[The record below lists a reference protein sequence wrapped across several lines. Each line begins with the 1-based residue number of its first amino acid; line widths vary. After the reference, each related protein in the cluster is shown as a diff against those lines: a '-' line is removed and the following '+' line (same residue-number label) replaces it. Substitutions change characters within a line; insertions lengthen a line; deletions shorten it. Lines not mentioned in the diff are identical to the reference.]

1 MLHKVVSRN
10 LKGLLDALADGNT
23 GHNHNKLAPA
33 VPSVQL
39 EHGFDIYIG
48 LTGTGLHFH
57 IQRYPAKGSH
67 QCVGLMNIAF
77 LLQTADILKQL
88 VVGQLKCFILVS
100 DFGHQVFNLKLRII
114 FQSRQKPHLSA
125 HIGERSYVSHIGSAG
140 GIRLSLKYPH
150 DSINS
155 ISLILLYLKC
165 KFHYN
170 TFLTVSGL

>member
-57 IQRYPAKGSH
+57 IQRDPAEGSY
-67 QCVGLMNIAF
+67 QCIGLMDIAF
-77 LLQTADILKQL
+77 LLQTADVLKQL

-100 DFGHQVFNLKLRII
+100 DFGHQILNLKLRII

-155 ISLILLYLKC
+155 IGLILLYLKC
-165 KFHYN
+165 KFHHS